1 MQCPTQGMQMTALLS
16 VVILIACQEGIN
28 SAFGFD
34 LGSLHTLDGGNNV
47 FVSYHCFDIIVVM
60 FQPRRQT
67 PLDVQSVRHQ
77 QGRGPFTNRNT
88 VCIKWIKGNIPEMQL
103 L

>member
-1 MQCPTQGMQMTALLS
+1 MQSPAQGMQMTALLS

-47 FVSYHCFDIIVVM
+47 FGFVFHLTALAS
-60 FQPRRQT
+60 
-67 PLDVQSVRHQ
+67 
-77 QGRGPFTNRNT
+77 
-88 VCIKWIKGNIPEMQL
+88 L

>member
-1 MQCPTQGMQMTALLS
+1 MAALLS

-47 FVSYHCFDIIVVM
+47 FGFVFHLTALAS
-60 FQPRRQT
+60 
-67 PLDVQSVRHQ
+67 
-77 QGRGPFTNRNT
+77 
-88 VCIKWIKGNIPEMQL
+88 L